1 MWLLQKKFACEIY
14 TYIYIYTI
22 TRNHCSLGF
31 FSTLIKH
38 NKDKKQ
44 NLQKKKKLKELENK
58 KPIRCIEVIM
68 KLTKI
73 KEKKNQHDLEIIG
86 QYRNWWLFSV
96 VERKK
101 RF

>member
-1 MWLLQKKFACEIY
+1 MLAKYIR
-14 TYIYIYTI
+14 IYIYTI

-44 NLQKKKKLKELENK
+44 NLQKKKEITVKELENK

-86 QYRNWWLFSV
+86 QYRN
-96 VERKK
+96 
-101 RF
+101 

>member
-1 MWLLQKKFACEIY
+1 MLAKYIR
-14 TYIYIYTI
+14 IYIYTI

-68 KLTKI
+68 KLI
-73 KEKKNQHDLEIIG
+73 KTEEKKTKHDLEIIG
-86 QYRNWWLFSV
+86 QYKN
-96 VERKK
+96 
-101 RF
+101 